1 MCFYNSFFNNIYVN
15 EMNDKGQPTETDLIG
30 CIFYFCL

>member
-1 MCFYNSFFNNIYVN
+1 MCFFNSFFNNICVN
-15 EMNDKGQPTETDLIG
+15 EMNDKGQPTVTDLTG